1 MGCSGSKSPKQRPA
15 DVLLARS
22 ENAVRELQTQL
33 DQSEAKLAERNTE
46 FTRLEELLT
55 AIETRHRSL
64 EQQRASE
71 ASSQELEVA
80 QLPLEEL
87 LEAQA
92 KRLGPGLSERL
103 RREVGALKDENDRL
117 KQQLAGLTAALH
129 EDSLRMGAMQM
140 RLDAAQEAGG
150 AGGGGSG
157 DKAGAR
163 SGADRE
169 KHSSTRGTSSAGR
182 QRQGKGSNGAAT
194 QSAVARGTKMRT
206 KAKAKAKAKTRSVPA
221 HVEFV
226 D

>member
-1 MGCSGSKSPKQRPA
+1 MGCSGSKPPKQRPA

-46 FTRLEELLT
+46 FARLEELLT
-55 AIETRHRSL
+55 AIEKRHRSL

-71 ASSQELEVA
+71 ANTQEIEVA

-92 KRLGPGLSERL
+92 ERMGPGLSERL
-103 RREVGALKDENDRL
+103 RREFGGLREENDRL

-140 RLDAAQEAGG
+140 RLDAAQETVSAD
-150 AGGGGSG
+150 GGGSR
-157 DKAGAR
+157 DKRPPADGTRQSTQR
-163 SGADRE
+163 SANA
-169 KHSSTRGTSSAGR
+169 AGR
-182 QRQGKGSNGAAT
+182 QRRGKSGNSVAT
-194 QSAVARGTKMRT
+194 QRALGRGT
-206 KAKAKAKAKTRSVPA
+206 KAKAKAKTSTRSVPA